1 MVMVHYLYKFLQWPF
16 KVPSEPRVAFASS
29 LRYLEYRANQ
39 PMTLKGTH
47 LTSKGIPII
56 LPICL
61 WTCCKLSA
69 ANQPALITNAPC
81 ETKETLRVVSRCYFV
96 QVLHLDFIKL
106 LTRYWFGRKEKR
118 KWEKK
123 RETQWQKAF
132 TRLKKKA
139 YYDQFRGSNGTFANV
154 LRHAQW
160 HLSYTDVDFK

>member
-29 LRYLEYRANQ
+29 LRYLEYRWRWRV
-39 PMTLKGTH
+39 L
-47 LTSKGIPII
+47 IW
-56 LPICL
+56 LPKAFL
-61 WTCCKLSA
+61 LYFPFAYVTCCKLSA